1 MKKFCRDA
9 IIVIGGGLTGC
20 GLAYQLSRRGRK
32 IILVEQRNIVSG
44 ATGRCGGMVMKIDG
58 RDTDARSIA
67 VRWQYVSE
75 NDRML
80 DQFQKEFGVDF
91 GLRRRGSLD
100 LALTDEELDL
110 LRRVIR
116 IQQEDLGD
124 TEIRLLEQKELRK
137 LSPVLGDN
145 VKGARFRPSD
155 GCVDPFKLSHALLAR
170 AMAQGAE
177 VRTWTRVNRILFD
190 GQRVRGVETDRGIIE
205 GALVVNAANGWA
217 QSLTPEIPVIP
228 LRSLAV
234 ITEPAPPVPAFT
246 FEAELHAKIVYG
258 CTQTARGNILVG
270 GPPEFP
276 ATLPDQFN
284 ERVSLRELLLNAA
297 VLTEILPAL
306 KHLNVIRAWCG
317 AMGITP
323 DGLPCVGRLKPY
335 EGLYV
340 AAGYPNGMAYAP
352 ITARLLAELI
362 TEGAPSIPLEAL
374 DPMRFAG
381 KQYAWPEKYD
391 YTILAEYLGRAG

>member
-1 MKKFCRDA
+1 MAKKQGA
-9 IIVIGGGLTGC
+9 IIVIGGGMAGC
-20 GLAYQLSRRGRK
+20 SLAYQLARRGRK
-32 IILVEQRNIVSG
+32 VILVEQRNIVSG

-58 RDTDARSIA
+58 RDTDPAAIA
-67 VRWQYVSE
+67 VRWQYVME

-80 DQFQKEFGVDF
+80 NQFQDDFGIDF

-100 LALTDEELDL
+100 IAFTDDELDL
-110 LRRVIR
+110 LERVVR
-116 IQQEDLGD
+116 IQREELDD
-124 TEIRLLEQKELRK
+124 REIKLLDKKELLK

-155 GCVDPFKLSHALLAR
+155 GCLDPFKLSHLLLSR
-170 AMAQGAE
+170 AVEEGAV
-177 VRTWTRVNRILFD
+177 VRPWTRVNRVIFK
-190 GQRVRGVETDRGIIE
+190 GRRVQGVETDRGIIE
-205 GALVVNAANGWA
+205 GEIVVNATNGWA

-234 ITEPAPPVPAFT
+234 ITEPAPPVPALT

-270 GPPEFP
+270 GPPELP
-276 ATLPDQFN
+276 ATRDEQFN
-284 ERVSLRELLLNAA
+284 ERVSFHELVLNTS
-297 VLTEILPAL
+297 VLTEIMPAL
-306 KHLNVIRAWCG
+306 KNLNVIRSWSG

-323 DGLPCVGRLKPY
+323 DGLPCVGQVQPY
-335 EGLYV
+335 EGLFV
-340 AAGYPNGMAYAP
+340 AAGYPNGMAYTSV
-352 ITARLLAELI
+352 TARLLAELVV
-362 TEGAPSIPLEAL
+362 EGAPSIPLEPL

-381 KQYAWPEKYD
+381 KKYDWPEKYD